1 MPKVSLTK
9 TLLLTAGAAVGAL
22 LFAPK
27 SGKETREDLKIEAQR
42 LSRKTKEKTY
52 ELKEDFKESYAEAQ
66 QELEHERAVADQKQ
80 AELGH
85 TIDEIERE
93 LEAEQ
98 GQNLQTSPESAEDL
112 GDVRGTAQDPEQ
124 DQVVP
129 KEELDEALHDN
140 YLSDEEDFD
149 VNEKEVERTTESG
162 DVAGTTQEP
171 NEDQAVPSDELDE
184 ALHDNYLS
192 NDEDFDVNEDEIK

>member
-9 TLLLTAGAAVGAL
+9 TLFLTAGAAVGAL
-22 LFAPK
+22 LFAPQ
-27 SGKETREDLKIEAQR
+27 SGKETREDLKVEAKR

-66 QELEHERAVADQKQ
+66 QELEHERAVTDQKQ
-80 AELGH
+80 AELGQ

-98 GQNLQTSPESAEDL
+98 GRNLQATPESPEDL
-112 GDVRGTAQDPEQ
+112 GNVRNTNQEPEQ

-140 YLSDEEDFD
+140 YLTDDDEFD
-149 VNEKEVERTTESG
+149 INEKKSRK
-162 DVAGTTQEP
+162 
-171 NEDQAVPSDELDE
+171 NIR
-184 ALHDNYLS
+184 NR
-192 NDEDFDVNEDEIK
+192 